1 MTEPVDEKT
10 FYATVAERAG
20 LSKSEAADLTR
31 ATLES
36 IAGQVAGGEI
46 DRLATALP
54 DWLRPHLP
62 RHHEASRPRP
72 LHDVVRD
79 ISSRTNVK
87 EEEVQRGMGAV
98 LSLLHES
105 MDPTH
110 LDRALS
116 LLPAVY
122 RRLATG

>member
-1 MTEPVDEKT
+1 VTEPVDEKT

-31 ATLES
+31 ATLEA
-36 IAGQVAGGEI
+36 IAGQVAGGEL
-46 DRLATALP
+46 DRLAMALP
-54 DWLRPHLP
+54 DSLRRHLP
-62 RHHEASRPRP
+62 RHHEASRPKP
-72 LHDVVRD
+72 LADVVRE
-79 ISSRTNVK
+79 ISSRTNLK

-110 LDRALS
+110 LDHALS
-116 LLPAVY
+116 LLPAEY

>member
-1 MTEPVDEKT
+1 VTEPVDEKT
-10 FYATVAERAG
+10 FHATV
-20 LSKSEAADLTR
+20 
-31 ATLES
+31 
-36 IAGQVAGGEI
+36 GQIAGGEL
-46 DRLATALP
+46 DRLAMALP
-54 DWLRPHLP
+54 DSLGRHLP
-62 RHHEASRPRP
+62 RHHEASRPKP

-79 ISSRTNVK
+79 ISSRTNLK

-110 LDRALS
+110 LDHALS
-116 LLPAVY
+116 LLPAEY